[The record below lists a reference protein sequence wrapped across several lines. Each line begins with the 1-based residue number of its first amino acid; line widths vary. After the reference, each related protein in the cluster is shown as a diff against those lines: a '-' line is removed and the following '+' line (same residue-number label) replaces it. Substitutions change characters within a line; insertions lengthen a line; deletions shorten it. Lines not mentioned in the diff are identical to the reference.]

1 MDPVLGR
8 RACGRDGGDVVI
20 SIAVAVAVVV
30 VVVFV
35 LSLPVRII
43 TMPIQSQGIIGR
55 DNVGV
60 DISAVAYFRVVNAV
74 KSVVAIE
81 NVHADAPLAIG
92 HELLICHGD
101 GPQVGMLSLES
112 ETDPAL
118 TRAYPLADLL
128 AETQGMIGYWLT
140 RALRNA
146 GMSTPILSAVTQTL
160 LDHAD
165 SAFDT
170 PTKFVSRGYTHRR
183 ATELA
188 SQHGWDIAT
197 DGDLWRRVV
206 ISPEPQSIIEQNS
219 IKHLMAART
228 VVICGGGGGAAVTE
242 DGGGRLAGVEAVVG
256 KDYVASLLAVT
267 VHAQRLLM
275 LTDVG
280 AVMQHF
286 GTSAATLLAQ
296 LSLDDLSATRFPA
309 GSMAPKIESCRRFVN
324 ATDHRARIGALCEPS
339 ALFAGTAGTT
349 IGSHTNKH
357 NAQHSPV

>member
-1 MDPVLGR
+1 MKAL
-8 RACGRDGGDVVI
+8 I
-20 SIAVAVAVVV
+20 ILVAALLVVV
-30 VVVFV
+30 LIV
-35 LSLPVRII
+35 LSLSIRVVTQYEKGVLFRLGKVVGVKDPGLAVIIPVIDRLMKVSLRIV
-43 TMPIQSQGIIGR
+43 TMPIQSQGIITRG
-55 DNVGV
+55 NVSV

-92 HELLICHGD
+92 HELLPCHGD

-118 TRAYPLADLL
+118 TRPYPRADLL
-128 AETQGMIGYWLT
+128 AETQGLIGYWLT
-140 RALRNA
+140 QALRNA
-146 GMSTPILSAVTQTL
+146 GMSTPILSAVTQAL

-188 SQHGWDIAT
+188 SQHGWDIDT

-219 IKHLMAART
+219 ITHLVAART

-242 DGGGRLAGVEAVVG
+242 DG
-256 KDYVASLLAVT
+256 
-267 VHAQRLLM
+267 
-275 LTDVG
+275 
-280 AVMQHF
+280 
-286 GTSAATLLAQ
+286 
-296 LSLDDLSATRFPA
+296 
-309 GSMAPKIESCRRFVN
+309 
-324 ATDHRARIGALCEPS
+324 
-339 ALFAGTAGTT
+339 
-349 IGSHTNKH
+349 
-357 NAQHSPV
+357 